1 MPIYHYVCGACS
13 HELEVLQKISDDPLK
28 ECPDCGQPAL
38 RKQVTAAA
46 FRLKGTGW
54 YATDFKHQGKKPKD
68 KQAKPDKGADGG
80 KSSDAAKQKNKS
92 TAGAKGD

>member
-13 HELEVLQKISDDPLK
+13 HELEVLQKINDDPLK
-28 ECPDCGQPAL
+28 ECPDCGELAL

-54 YATDFKHQGKKPKD
+54 YATDFKNQDKKPKD
-68 KQAKPDKGADGG
+68 KQAKPDKGADG
-80 KSSDAAKQKNKS
+80 KSDASGKQKKKS
-92 TAGAKGD
+92 TADAKRD